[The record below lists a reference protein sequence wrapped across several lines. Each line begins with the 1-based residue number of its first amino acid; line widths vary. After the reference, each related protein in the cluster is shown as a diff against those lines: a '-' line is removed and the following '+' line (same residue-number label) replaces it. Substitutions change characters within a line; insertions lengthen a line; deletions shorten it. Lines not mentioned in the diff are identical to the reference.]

1 MMHSLLGFVA
11 VVGCI
16 VALCEFLRLVTHS
29 KVRPGLTHDLL
40 IEVISTLQLS
50 CCTRE
55 MVLLGT
61 VGGIQP
67 WLALSLTYL
76 LTVLH
81 CLTSQGATCNPCG
94 SLEQWLRAQT
104 PGLHIILRLGAQFVA
119 AVLSQVLMPLIWLLR
134 LSPLH
139 EWREE
144 CRSPLN
150 MAPWQGV
157 LVEMTCALSLF
168 LTLRFLP
175 RVESR
180 YRPHVVALT
189 ITAIVCAGGH
199 LTGAVFNPAL
209 AFAVVFLC
217 QGNSFLQYVTVYW
230 IGPIIGMVASILI
243 LDHGIPKLR
252 QYRASSHAVKRD

>member
-1 MMHSLLGFVA
+1 MHLLLGSVA
-11 VVGCI
+11 LVGCL
-16 VALCEFLRLVTHS
+16 VVLCELLRSVTRW
-29 KVRPGLTHDLL
+29 KVRSGLAQDLL
-40 IEVISTLQLS
+40 IEVVSTLQLS

-61 VGGIQP
+61 LGGIQP
-67 WLALSLTYL
+67 WLALTLTYL

-94 SLEQWLRAQT
+94 SLEQWLRALA
-104 PGLHIILRLGAQFVA
+104 PGSHIILKVAAQFVGA
-119 AVLSQVLMPLIWLLR
+119 ALSRVLMPNLWLLG

-139 EWREE
+139 EWDEG

-150 MAPWQGV
+150 MAPWQGA

-168 LTLRFLP
+168 LALHFLP
-175 RVESR
+175 RVKSQ

-189 ITAIVCAGGH
+189 ITAIVYSGGP

-217 QGNSFLQYVTVYW
+217 QGNSLLQYIIVYW
-230 IGPIIGMVASILI
+230 IGPIIGMVVSIVI
-243 LDHGIPKLR
+243 LERSIPKLR
-252 QYRASSHAVKRD
+252 RDKAPQRHVKRD